1 MKPSRKRNAAG
12 AEAVDV
18 AVTGAEAAVVA
29 AAAVEVVVAVATAEA
44 VVVAAAEI
52 AAAVVVVTAAI
63 AAIAGNVASPPT
75 SSSGVIY
82 FAAAFSCSLLSRRF
96 LHASCTRSSLVAPCF
111 AIRNKS
117 PRNVFETSVEEN
129 HLPAGLCSIFTAEEC
144 FGTRALQAGQ
154 LRRPFSV

>member
-75 SSSGVIY
+75 SSCGVIY
-82 FAAAFSCSLLSRRF
+82 FAVASFCVLLSRRF
-96 LHASCTRSSLVAPCF
+96 LHAEFSRRTL
-111 AIRNKS
+111 
-117 PRNVFETSVEEN
+117 
-129 HLPAGLCSIFTAEEC
+129 LCHPQQIT
-144 FGTRALQAGQ
+144 T
-154 LRRPFSV
+154 